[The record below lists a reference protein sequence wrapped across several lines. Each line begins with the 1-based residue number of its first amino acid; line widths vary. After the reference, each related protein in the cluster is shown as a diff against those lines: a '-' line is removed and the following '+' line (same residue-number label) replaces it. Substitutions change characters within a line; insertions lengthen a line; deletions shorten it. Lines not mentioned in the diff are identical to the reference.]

1 MNVIQEIDNVN
12 DKFATKGSKLKI
24 EKRGEKLNIRGSL
37 PSKEDKNNFKV
48 QRISLGLKADIYG
61 LEEAKKKLQLIDL
74 QLELNQFDWINW
86 KNNAS
91 KKEANDNLAFSTKI
105 DQFEKFFFKEKKN
118 EYLTSTRKTTWRSS
132 YKPYLKR
139 MINIYDSSSNKNLG
153 HIFLKTL
160 ESYREGSRSRKQCAT
175 SLSVFSK
182 FLEIKLPEDWKSN
195 AKGYGL
201 SKASFREL
209 PTDDEIEK
217 IWERIPNKSWRFVFG
232 LMATY
237 GLRNHEV
244 FFCDLSSLTNIGDKI
259 IRVLPTT
266 KTGEHQVWPFHPDW
280 VEKFELSK
288 LGNDTELLPNINKD
302 LKITTL
308 QNIGKK
314 ITDQFKRYSLKI
326 KPYDLRHAWA
336 VRTIFYDLPDTV
348 AARMMG
354 HSVSLHTQTYHHWIT
369 KRDQQEAVN
378 NALSKSKKLEIFK
391 DL

>member
-1 MNVIQEIDNVN
+1 MNVIQEINDIN
-12 DKFATKGSKLKI
+12 DKFATQGSKLRI

-37 PSKEDKNNFKV
+37 PSKEDKNNFKI
-48 QRISLGLKADIYG
+48 QRISLGIKADIYG
-61 LEEAKKKLQLIDL
+61 LEEAKKKLQLINL

-86 KNNAS
+86 AGNSNKKQIKNNFEFP
-91 KKEANDNLAFSTKI
+91 KKLN
-105 DQFEKFFFKEKKN
+105 QFEEFFFKESKS
-118 EYLTSTRKTTWRSS
+118 EYRNSSRKTTWRSS
-132 YKPYLKR
+132 YKPYIKR
-139 MINIYDSSSNKNLG
+139 ILDIYNASKNEALDK
-153 HIFLKTL
+153 IFQKTL
-160 ESYREGSRSRKQCAT
+160 ESYQEGSRSRKQCAT
-175 SLSVFSK
+175 SLNVLAK
-182 FLEIKLPEDWKSN
+182 YLDIQLPEDWKLNSR
-195 AKGYGL
+195 GYGL
-201 SKASFREL
+201 NKAGFRDLPKDKLIEEL
-209 PTDDEIEK
+209 WEK
-217 IWERIPNKSWRFVFG
+217 IPNNSWKFVFG

-244 FFCDLSSLTNIGDKI
+244 FFCDLSSLTTFGDKI

-266 KTGEHQVWPFHPDW
+266 KTGEHQVWPFHPEW

-288 LGNDTELLPNINKD
+288 LGENPELLPKINRD
-302 LKITTL
+302 LKVTTL

-369 KRDQQEAVN
+369 KRDQQQAVN
-378 NALSKSKKLEIFK
+378 NALVKVRRAKSL
-391 DL
+391 

>member
-1 MNVIQEIDNVN
+1 MNVNQEINNVN
-12 DKFATKGSKLKI
+12 DKFATQGSKLRI
-24 EKRGEKLNIRGSL
+24 EKRGDKLNIRGSL
-37 PSKEDKNNFKV
+37 PSKEDKKNFKV
-48 QRISLGLKADIYG
+48 QRISLGIKADISG
-61 LEEAKKKLQLIDL
+61 LEEAKKKLQLINL

-86 KNNAS
+86 ISIPNKKGIKNDSEFSN
-91 KKEANDNLAFSTKI
+91 KLNL
-105 DQFEKFFFKEKKN
+105 FEEFFFKERKS
-118 EYLTSTRKTTWRSS
+118 EYLNSTRKTTWKSS

-139 MINIYDSSSNKNLG
+139 LLNIYNNNENLDLEK
-153 HIFLKTL
+153 IFQKTL
-160 ESYREGSRSRKQCAT
+160 ESYKEGSRSRKQCAT
-175 SLSVFSK
+175 SLSVLAK
-182 FLEIKLPEDWKSN
+182 FLEIKLPDDWKLN

-201 SKASFREL
+201 NKAGFRDLPSDEL
-209 PTDDEIEK
+209 IEELWEK
-217 IWERIPNKSWRFVFG
+217 IPNESWKFVFA

-244 FFCDLSSLTNIGDKI
+244 FFCDLSSLKNFDDKI

-266 KTGEHQVWPFHPDW
+266 KTGEHQVWPFHPEW

-288 LGNDTELLPNINKD
+288 LGEQPDLLPNINRD
-302 LKITTL
+302 LTITTL

-314 ITDQFKRYSLKI
+314 ITDQFKRYSLQI

-369 KRDQQEAVN
+369 KRDQQKAVN
-378 NALSKSKKLEIFK
+378 NALLKVKRANSI
-391 DL
+391 

>member
-1 MNVIQEIDNVN
+1 MNVIQEINNVN
-12 DKFATKGSKLKI
+12 DKFATQGSKLRI

-37 PSKEDKNNFKV
+37 PSKEDKKNFKV
-48 QRISLGLKADIYG
+48 QRISLGIKADISG
-61 LEEAKKKLQLIDL
+61 LEEAKKKLQLINL

-86 KNNAS
+86 ISIPNKKGIKNDSEFSN
-91 KKEANDNLAFSTKI
+91 KLNL
-105 DQFEKFFFKEKKN
+105 FEEFFFKESKS
-118 EYLTSTRKTTWRSS
+118 EYLNSTRKTTWRSS

-139 MINIYDSSSNKNLG
+139 LLNIYNDYENEALEKV
-153 HIFLKTL
+153 FQKTL
-160 ESYREGSRSRKQCAT
+160 ESYKEGTRSRKQCAT
-175 SLSVFSK
+175 SLSVLAK
-182 FLEIKLPEDWKSN
+182 YLEIKLPEDWKLNSR
-195 AKGYGL
+195 GYGL
-201 SKASFREL
+201 NKAGFRDLPKDEL
-209 PTDDEIEK
+209 IEK
-217 IWERIPNKSWRFVFG
+217 LWETIPNKSWKFVFG

-244 FFCDLSSLTNIGDKI
+244 FFCDLSSLTNFGDKI

-266 KTGEHQVWPFHPDW
+266 KTGEHQVWPFHPEW

-288 LGNDTELLPNINKD
+288 LGENPELLPNINRD
-302 LKITTL
+302 LKVTTL

-314 ITDQFKRYSLKI
+314 ITDQFMRYSLQI

-369 KRDQQEAVN
+369 KRDQQQAVN
-378 NALSKSKKLEIFK
+378 NALLKVKRVKNI
-391 DL
+391 

>member
-1 MNVIQEIDNVN
+1 MNLIQEINNVN
-12 DKFATKGSKLKI
+12 DKFATQGSKLKI

-37 PSKEDKNNFKV
+37 PSKEDKNNFKI
-48 QRISLGLKADIYG
+48 QRISLGLKANISG
-61 LEEAKKKLQLIDL
+61 LEEAKKKLQLINL

-86 KNNAS
+86 ISNPY
-91 KKEANDNLAFSTKI
+91 KKQIKDGFEFPNRLN
-105 DQFEKFFFKEKKN
+105 QFEEFFFKEKKGDFRN
-118 EYLTSTRKTTWRSS
+118 STRKTTWRSS
-132 YKPYLKR
+132 YKPYMKR
-139 MINIYDSSSNKNLG
+139 ILDVYSDLENEALEK
-153 HIFLKTL
+153 IFQKTL
-160 ESYREGSRSRKQCAT
+160 ESYKEGSRSRKQCAT
-175 SLSVFSK
+175 SLSVLAK
-182 FLEIKLPEDWKSN
+182 FLDIKLPEDWKLNSR
-195 AKGYGL
+195 GYGL
-201 SKASFREL
+201 NKAGFRDL
-209 PTDDEIEK
+209 PTDELIEK
-217 IWERIPNKSWRFVFG
+217 LWEKVPNKSWKFVFG

-244 FFCDLSSLTNIGDKI
+244 FFCDLSSLTNFGDKI

-266 KTGEHQVWPFHPDW
+266 KTGEHQVWPFHPEW

-288 LGNDTELLPNINKD
+288 LGENPELLPNIKRD

-314 ITDQFKRYSLKI
+314 ITDQFKRYSLQI

-369 KRDQQEAVN
+369 KRDQQQAVN
-378 NALSKSKKLEIFK
+378 NALLKVKKAKNI
-391 DL
+391 